1 MTRQILGIVV
11 LLDTVRVFR
20 TVRVWYIPY
29 AYTRTVQPYAY
40 GMAICTIWVSTI
52 FSLFSYILTQYCLI
66 FALDLYFHCS
76 TPYAVFCRVMFL
88 HSLCG
93 LSQSPDEQTLHRF
106 ALETGITVIYVVH
119 VLVYNIPTYS
129 YIVTQKLIYMQDRTR
144 AWSCKKIS
152 HQRVTRMRLYWEI
165 LLQSVELNITVSGEF
180 WHILV
185 LNMAWQIS
193 ASYDNERSKTK
204 VFWVSSGTAG

>member
-1 MTRQILGIVV
+1 MVVAIKQREYFLLLLSSFKESISCKIKLIFV

-66 FALDLYFHCS
+66 FVLDLYFHRS

-88 HSLCG
+88 HSPL
-93 LSQSPDEQTLHRF
+93 
-106 ALETGITVIYVVH
+106 
-119 VLVYNIPTYS
+119 
-129 YIVTQKLIYMQDRTR
+129 
-144 AWSCKKIS
+144 
-152 HQRVTRMRLYWEI
+152 
-165 LLQSVELNITVSGEF
+165 
-180 WHILV
+180 
-185 LNMAWQIS
+185 
-193 ASYDNERSKTK
+193 
-204 VFWVSSGTAG
+204 